1 MNVQRILQSLRR
13 EQGQLEEAISA
24 LERLA
29 ALGRRGRPPGRRGPG
44 RPPKR
49 RPGRPPK
56 RRGPGR
62 PPKPKTSRSG
72 EAAQASRS
80 GEAAQASRSGEAA
93 EAPRTG
99 PAQAPCQTWTR
110 PTSRDG
116 ATELAGCA
124 ATHRFRR
131 REPLAGVWLCKFGQ
145 PAEMSEEA
153 SGRSEG
159 LPAACQE
166 IYWRSCS
173 VG

>member
-49 RPGRPPK
+49 RGPGRPPK
-56 RRGPGR
+56 RRGPGA
-62 PPKPKTSRSG
+62 T
-72 EAAQASRS
+72 
-80 GEAAQASRSGEAA
+80 AQASRSGEAA
-93 EAPRTG
+93 EAPRTE
-99 PAQAPCQTWTR
+99 PATQAPCQTWTR

-124 ATHRFRR
+124 VTHRFRR
-131 REPLAGVWLCKFGQ
+131 RDPLAGTRLCKFGQ
-145 PAEMSEEA
+145 PAEMSEGA
-153 SGRSEG
+153 SGRSEC
-159 LPAACQE
+159 LPAACQKFIGE
-166 IYWRSCS
+166 VVVWVDVRPAHFSRYLRVVLS
-173 VG
+173 